1 MTADLA
7 LLVQALPAIFAAA
20 LLTVFIAAFW
30 AARR

>member
-30 AARR
+30 TARR